1 MHCTDS
7 QSSLEAGKKELD
19 EQKVALRERNK
30 ELSRCEQE
38 RKEREKEKVSCAL
51 KIKELEHKITKFHKD
66 SRDAAQ
72 RVRAPITK
80 FSNGHS
86 VIGMMRTY
94 VYNCNV
100 LLAWVSFTLLVLPL
114 EVLGIH
120 CIVSVTHKTAVVRY
134 YAWSNLVSL
143 ILFLYLTLCRSS
155 PYSPSTTG

>member
-1 MHCTDS
+1 MASKTETLEEHKTANEEAKVRVMYVCMLLLNLITCIWTIDKRYLRWFIRPIDWVILYIANHYAKDCTDS

-72 RVRAPITK
+72 RVMAK
-80 FSNGHS
+80 SQ
-86 VIGMMRTY
+86 
-94 VYNCNV
+94 
-100 LLAWVSFTLLVLPL
+100 
-114 EVLGIH
+114 
-120 CIVSVTHKTAVVRY
+120 
-134 YAWSNLVSL
+134 
-143 ILFLYLTLCRSS
+143 LY
-155 PYSPSTTG
+155 